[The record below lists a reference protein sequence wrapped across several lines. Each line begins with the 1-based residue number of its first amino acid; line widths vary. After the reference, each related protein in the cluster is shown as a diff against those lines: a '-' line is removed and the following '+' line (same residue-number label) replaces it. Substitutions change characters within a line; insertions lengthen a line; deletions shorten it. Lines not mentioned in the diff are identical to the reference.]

1 MVLGEGRLGEQL
13 RGKSVRTPL
22 WVRNGIQQRTQHGV
36 DATAAHLVA
45 VEQRLRY
52 LSL

>member
-13 RGKSVRTPL
+13 RGESVRSPL
-22 WVRNGIQQRTQHGV
+22 WVRNGIKQRAQHGV

-45 VEQRLRY
+45 VEQRLGD